1 MSAMDDDPAIS
12 RRPASAACEAAG
24 IRAAR
29 RRPGTRGPLPL
40 ALLAALALTALSVE
54 VAGAAPAQLG
64 GTSPAHSASAPGT
77 GGAAPVAPTTPAA
90 APAPGAGT
98 TPPAPGTPVTP
109 SAGPASFAVGLRVLR
124 FVDTSRTIH
133 LPHGRS
139 EPRTLVTYVRY
150 PALGAPTATD
160 VRGAAPARAG
170 GPFPLVVFAHGFAV
184 TPAIYARLL
193 QSWARAG
200 YVVAA
205 PVFPLENANA
215 PGGPDESDLAN
226 QPADVSFVISRMLA
240 AARASA
246 GPVTGLLDPA
256 HIAVAG
262 QSDGGMTALAA
273 AYSRNLRDPRI
284 GAAVVLSGAEMSGVG
299 GFDFRRG
306 GPPLLAAQ
314 GTADTINEP
323 RFTNAFFKL
332 ARGPK
337 YLLRLLGAG
346 HLPPYT
352 YEQPQLAIVERA
364 TIAFLDSYLKRI
376 PGAVQRLLSLA
387 NVPRRSALVAD
398 P

>member
-1 MSAMDDDPAIS
+1 M
-12 RRPASAACEAAG
+12 
-24 IRAAR
+24 
-29 RRPGTRGPLPL
+29 RGPLPL
-40 ALLAALALTALSVE
+40 ALLAAVTLAAASGE
-54 VAGAAPAQLG
+54 VAGAAPTRLG

-77 GGAAPVAPTTPAA
+77 GGVAPGAPTTPPAAPTPAA
-90 APAPGAGT
+90 AT
-98 TPPAPGTPVTP
+98 TPPSPATPFTP
-109 SAGPASFAVGLRVLR
+109 SAPPASFAVGLRVLR

-133 LPHGRS
+133 LPHRRS

-150 PALGAPTATD
+150 PALGAPGATD
-160 VRGAAPARAG
+160 VQGAPPARAG

-200 YVVAA
+200 FVVVA

-240 AARASA
+240 AARAST
-246 GPVTGLLDPA
+246 GPFTGLLDPA

-262 QSDGGMTALAA
+262 QSDGGETALAA

-323 RFTNAFFKL
+323 RFTNAFFKR

-364 TIAFLDSYLKRI
+364 TIAFLDGYLKLV
-376 PGAVQRLLSLA
+376 PGALQQLPTIA
-387 NVPRRSALVAD
+387 DVPRRSVLIAD

>member
-1 MSAMDDDPAIS
+1 MNDTNDDPGR
-12 RRPASAACEAAG
+12 RRPASAARESG
-24 IRAAR
+24 WIRAMR
-29 RRPGTRGPLPL
+29 RRPGTRGPLPF
-40 ALLAALALTALSVE
+40 ALLAAVALAALSGE
-54 VAGAAPAQLG
+54 VAGAAPARLG

-77 GGAAPVAPTTPAA
+77 GGAAPPSPA
-90 APAPGAGT
+90 
-98 TPPAPGTPVTP
+98 TPVTP
-109 SAGPASFAVGLRVLR
+109 SAPPASFAVGLRVLR

-133 LPHGRS
+133 LPHRRS

-150 PALGAPTATD
+150 PALGAPGATD
-160 VRGAAPARAG
+160 VQGAPPARAG

-226 QPADVSFVISRMLA
+226 QPADVSFVISRMIA

-246 GPVTGLLDPA
+246 GPLTGLLDPA

-262 QSDGGMTALAA
+262 QSDGGETALAA

-306 GPPLLAAQ
+306 GPPLLATQ

-346 HLPPYT
+346 HLAPYT

-364 TIAFLDSYLKRI
+364 TIAFLDGYLKLV
-376 PGAVQRLLSLA
+376 PGALQRLPTIA